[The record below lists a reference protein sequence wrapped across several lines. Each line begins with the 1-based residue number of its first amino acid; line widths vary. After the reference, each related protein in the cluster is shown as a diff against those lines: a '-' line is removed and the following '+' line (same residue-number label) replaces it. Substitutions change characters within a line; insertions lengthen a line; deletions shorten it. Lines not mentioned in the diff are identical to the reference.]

1 MNRRNFIQN
10 SSLAFGG
17 LMMPSNSLVSN
28 FLFDD
33 PFKIKLVRDN
43 VSVFTEK
50 GGTIGFLQTKNHFA
64 VVDSQFQDQ
73 ATHLITEL
81 KKLSENSIKFLINT
95 HHHGDHTSGNIAFK
109 GLVEHVVAHENS
121 LLNQTNSA
129 KTNKTEDKQLY
140 PDVTFSDKWKTK
152 IDTETIRAH
161 YFGAGHTNGDSL
173 IHFEHSNVLHM
184 GDLMFNR
191 RYPYI
196 DKSAGANISNWISVL
211 DKTISTF
218 DNDTI
223 FIFGHAFEPEKI
235 TGNKEDIKVF
245 KDYLE
250 KLLTQINSE
259 IKSGKSKE
267 EILKIT
273 SINGV
278 TEMKGDGIARSL
290 TAAFEELSVKP

>member
-211 DKTISTF
+211 DKTTSTF

-223 FIFGHAFEPEKI
+223 FVFGHAFEPEKI

>member
-161 YFGAGHTNGDSL
+161 YFGAGHTMV
-173 IHFEHSNVLHM
+173 IH
-184 GDLMFNR
+184 
-191 RYPYI
+191 
-196 DKSAGANISNWISVL
+196 
-211 DKTISTF
+211 
-218 DNDTI
+218 
-223 FIFGHAFEPEKI
+223 
-235 TGNKEDIKVF
+235 
-245 KDYLE
+245 
-250 KLLTQINSE
+250 
-259 IKSGKSKE
+259 
-267 EILKIT
+267 
-273 SINGV
+273 
-278 TEMKGDGIARSL
+278 
-290 TAAFEELSVKP
+290 

>member
-81 KKLSENSIKFLINT
+81 KKLSENSIKYLINT

-152 IDTETIRAH
+152 IDSETIRAH

-250 KLLTQINSE
+250 KLLTQISSE

>member
-223 FIFGHAFEPEKI
+223 FVFGHAFEPEKI

-250 KLLTQINSE
+250 KLLTQISSE

>member
-33 PFKIKLVRDN
+33 PFKIKLVRNN

-64 VVDSQFQDQ
+64 VVDSQFQEQ

-81 KKLSENSIKFLINT
+81 KKLSENSIEFLINT

-121 LLNQTNSA
+121 LINQTNTA

-140 PDVTFSDKWKTK
+140 SDVTFSDKWKVK
-152 IDTETIRAH
+152 IDSEAIRAH

-218 DNDTI
+218 DKDTI

-250 KLLTQINSE
+250 KLLTHVGSD
-259 IKSGKSKE
+259 IKAGKSKE
-267 EILKIT
+267 EILKLT
-273 SINGV
+273 AINGV
-278 TEMKGDGIARSL
+278 SEMKGDGILRSL
-290 TAAFEELSVKP
+290 TAAYEELSTKP